1 MNKMKLSYLEEGMK
15 AVVKEINNTGS
26 IRRRLQD
33 VGLIE
38 GANVQCLHVSPAGNP
53 KAYGI
58 LGAVIAIRNEDAWMI
73 EVQVDEGGVEFG
85 EKDCVCR
92 ESECW

>member
-1 MNKMKLSYLEEGMK
+1 MKLAYLDEGIK
-15 AVVKEINNTGS
+15 ATVRKINNTGS

-38 GANVQCLHVSPAGNP
+38 GGEVICLHTSPAGNP

-58 LGAVIAIRNEDAWMI
+58 LGAVIAIRNEDAEKI
-73 EVQVDEGGVEFG
+73 EVEVFEGGAG
-85 EKDCVCR
+85 KDG
-92 ESECW
+92 